1 MVSLVKLSTTVVL
14 NSLAKVSSLYSI
26 QLSESISSLL
36 TKILKL
42 LLNIEKR
49 AIQNLHSNL
58 EREKS

>member
-1 MVSLVKLSTTVVL
+1 MVSLVKLSATVVL